1 MKSDFLNKINSSFK
15 GRVTLN
21 KELANLSWFNVGG
34 KASIFFKAED
44 LTDLLNFRKEM
55 KNFNFEIKTIGAG
68 SNLLI
73 RDGGFKGAII
83 KLGKNF
89 SNFSLTKDNMIIAGT
104 AALDKKLSQFA
115 LENSL
120 AGFEF
125 LSCIPGS
132 IGGGIYMNSGCYD
145 SDISQILLSVQAVD
159 LNGRLVTI
167 PRSEIKFHYRGSN
180 LDSSLILVSATF
192 QGVTKKRDE
201 IEKKIQNFVLKKKNS
216 QPSRI
221 KTCGSTFKNPVDQT
235 KKKAW
240 ELIQQ
245 SKCQNMFSGDAC
257 ISEEHSNFFVNKGNC
272 KSKDLEKLILDVKNQ
287 VLKETGVRLELE
299 LQIIGEQE

>member
-115 LENSL
+115 LKNSL

-180 LDSSLILVSATF
+180 LDSNLILVSATF
-192 QGVTKKRDE
+192 QGVKKKRDE
-201 IEKKIQNFVLKKKNS
+201 IEKKIQNFILKKKNS

-287 VLKETGVRLELE
+287 VLKETGIRLELE

>member
-21 KELANLSWFNVGG
+21 KELANLSWLNVGG

-44 LTDLLNFRKEM
+44 LNDLLNFIRDM
-55 KNFNFEIKTIGAG
+55 KKFNVNIKTIGAG

-89 SNFSLTKDNMIIAGT
+89 SNFSLTKDSMIISGT

-120 AGFEF
+120 SGFEF

-132 IGGGIYMNSGCYD
+132 VGGGIQMNSGCYD
-145 SDISQILLSVQAVD
+145 HDISQILLSVQAVD
-159 LNGRLVTI
+159 LKGRLITI
-167 PRSEIKFHYRGSN
+167 PRSEIKFYYRGSN
-180 LDSSLILVSATF
+180 LDSNLIFVSATF
-192 QGVTKKRDE
+192 QGVRKKKDE
-201 IEKKIQNFVLKKKNS
+201 IEKKIQDFILKKQNS
-216 QPSRI
+216 QPSKI
-221 KTCGSTFKNPVDQT
+221 KTCGSTFKNPIGQT
-235 KKKAW
+235 TKKAW

-245 SKCQNMFSGDAC
+245 SKCENMFCGDAC
-257 ISEEHSNFFVNKGNC
+257 ISKEHSNFFINKGNC
-272 KSKDLEKLILDVKNQ
+272 KSKDLEKLILNVKNQ
-287 VLKETGVRLELE
+287 VLKETGIKLELE
-299 LQIIGEQE
+299 LQIIGEQK

>member
-115 LENSL
+115 LKNSL

-167 PRSEIKFHYRGSN
+167 PRSEIKFYYRGSN
-180 LDSSLILVSATF
+180 LDSNLILVSATF
-192 QGVTKKRDE
+192 QGVKKKRDE

>member
-1 MKSDFLNKINSSFK
+1 MKSDFLNEINNSFK

-21 KELANLSWFNVGG
+21 KKLANLSWFNVGG
-34 KASIFFKAED
+34 EASIFFKAED
-44 LTDLLNFRKEM
+44 LTDLLNFIKKM
-55 KNFNFEIKTIGAG
+55 KQFNIETKTIGSG

-89 SNFSLTKDNMIIAGT
+89 SNFSLTKNNMIIAGT

-132 IGGGIYMNSGCYD
+132 IGGGVYMNSGCYD
-145 SDISQILLSVQAVD
+145 SDISQILSSVQAVD

-167 PRSEIKFHYRGSN
+167 PRSAIKFHYRGSN
-180 LDSSLILVSATF
+180 LDSNLILVSATF
-192 QGVTKKRDE
+192 QGVKKKKDE
-201 IEKKIQNFVLKKKNS
+201 IQKKIQNFISKKKNS

-221 KTCGSTFKNPVDQT
+221 KTCGSTFKNPIDQT

-240 ELIQQ
+240 ELIQE
-245 SKCQNMFSGDAC
+245 SKCQNMFCGDAC

-287 VLKETGVRLELE
+287 VLKETGIKLELE

>member
-115 LENSL
+115 LKNSL

-167 PRSEIKFHYRGSN
+167 PRSEIKFYYRGSN
-180 LDSSLILVSATF
+180 LDSNLILVSATF
-192 QGVTKKRDE
+192 QGVKKKKDE